1 MIQLNIQTIL
11 FAILALAL
19 SAAIG
24 YCIGLAINNS
34 RNKTKG
40 VLRLAYD
47 PDNPNYPAMG
57 LMVDSM
63 EYLMSHDSVVLK
75 IEKLNFPK

>member
-1 MIQLNIQTIL
+1 MMQLNVYDIL
-11 FAILALAL
+11 LAILALAL

-24 YCIGLAINNS
+24 YCIGLVINNS
-34 RNKTKG
+34 RNKAKG
-40 VLRLAYD
+40 VLRLVYD

-57 LMVDSM
+57 LMVNSM

>member
-1 MIQLNIQTIL
+1 MIQLNVHTIF

-34 RNKTKG
+34 RNKIKG
-40 VLRLAYD
+40 ILRLAYD

-63 EYLMSHDSVVLK
+63 EYLMSHDLVVLK